1 MANALKTNPD
11 DLYNPDSTE
20 NYRAQARK
28 RAIQDEDIARG
39 IDEAEKYANDPN
51 NSTNRNGRAADE
63 LSNLEDNALDD
74 LPQSSSDADSA
85 RTLSSAE
92 ENPNGY
98 Y

>member
-39 IDEAEKYANDPN
+39 IDEAEKYAMIRIIARVAMAAQQ
-51 NSTNRNGRAADE
+51 TN
-63 LSNLEDNALDD
+63 
-74 LPQSSSDADSA
+74 
-85 RTLSSAE
+85 
-92 ENPNGY
+92 
-98 Y
+98 